1 MLHPFINQSE
11 LEKLTSEQ
19 LQSKVTELLKRRT
32 FVLRMQPH
40 LVSQLDM
47 MIDSYRTEAAR
58 RDDEAFKKLQM
69 QNNIRISK
77 SS

>member
-1 MLHPFINQSE
+1 MLHPFISQSD

-19 LQSKVTELLKRRT
+19 LQTKVTELLKRRT
-32 FVLRMQPH
+32 YILRMQPH
-40 LVSQLDM
+40 LLNQLDM
-47 MIDSYRTEAAR
+47 MIDSYRTETAR

-77 SS
+77 S